1 MKILGNVLVHRL
13 LKKPSFVYDQPIPV
27 DISYLET
34 AVGFDEVRSA
44 ILSNT
49 SGYMSVNI
57 STQQVSNTQ
66 KVAFTFILPIVTD
79 IENITVI
86 DVKILILLKSMLVVC
101 VVFFC
106 PFFHNTCNGTILK
119 GIDILFPLIII

>member
-44 ILSNT
+44 IP
-49 SGYMSVNI
+49 
-57 STQQVSNTQ
+57 VSYTH
-66 KVAFTFILPIVTD
+66 L
-79 IENITVI
+79 
-86 DVKILILLKSMLVVC
+86 DVYKRQI
-101 VVFFC
+101 
-106 PFFHNTCNGTILK
+106 
-119 GIDILFPLIII
+119 